1 MIPAASRKFETD
13 AETKMVNV
21 PCAFCAARGRDPF
34 GIMSPLAICQVCGGI
49 GRHSLRQPTAR
60 CAFCRGTGVHPGSRL
75 TCTTC
80 GGVGRV
86 EVAVGAVICPWCGGT
101 GQAGACAGYLWPD
114 SPLSCPWC
122 GGKGFAA
129 AATVAGSM

>member
-1 MIPAASRKFETD
+1 MIPAASPEFEAG
-13 AETKMVNV
+13 AEAHKVSV
-21 PCAFCAARGRDPF
+21 PCAFCATRGRDPF
-34 GIMSPLAICQVCGGI
+34 GIMSRLATCQVCGGT

-80 GGVGRV
+80 AGVGTV
-86 EVAVGAVICPWCGGT
+86 EITTGAVICPCCSGT
-101 GQAGACAGYLWPD
+101 GQAGECASYLWPD

-129 AATVAGSM
+129 AATAAVST